1 MHCIANLC
9 DRHDAADHNPKLTP
23 RLCRLNAALLERGG
37 HNMED
42 INSDGKWIFI
52 SLSCLGILFISL
64 VALLA
69 VLIVVSGVILL
80 KSLF

>member
-1 MHCIANLC
+1 
-9 DRHDAADHNPKLTP
+9 
-23 RLCRLNAALLERGG
+23 
-37 HNMED
+37 MED

-52 SLSCLGILFISL
+52 SLSFLGILLISF

-69 VLIVVSGVILL
+69 VLIVVSGAILL

>member
-1 MHCIANLC
+1 
-9 DRHDAADHNPKLTP
+9 
-23 RLCRLNAALLERGG
+23 
-37 HNMED
+37 MED

-52 SLSCLGILFISL
+52 SLSCLGILLISF

-69 VLIVVSGVILL
+69 VIITVGGVILL

>member
-1 MHCIANLC
+1 
-9 DRHDAADHNPKLTP
+9 
-23 RLCRLNAALLERGG
+23 
-37 HNMED
+37 MEE

-52 SLSCLGILFISL
+52 SLFCLGILLISL

-69 VLIVVSGVILL
+69 MLITVSGVILL

>member
-1 MHCIANLC
+1 
-9 DRHDAADHNPKLTP
+9 
-23 RLCRLNAALLERGG
+23 
-37 HNMED
+37 MEE

-52 SLSCLGILFISL
+52 SLSCLGILLISF

-69 VLIVVSGVILL
+69 VIITVGGVILL